1 MKLCK
6 GYINLAISCTSYS
19 SVKSSNAYPG
29 TLVTQGVMYN
39 AQGEG
44 RLFVLMP
51 PAKNADKYPAPGKK
65 KVL

>member
-1 MKLCK
+1 
-6 GYINLAISCTSYS
+6 
-19 SVKSSNAYPG
+19 
-29 TLVTQGVMYN
+29 MYN